1 SSPPIRQPERA
12 PCPTADV
19 CVRSAS
25 PAQNGRQDSRTPVPM
40 PTDVDFHRAAVLPMD
55 IQRGVVSVYVKDEGF
70 LERVATVLRHAR
82 QRNLPVIHVKVAFRP
97 GVPEASPRNMF
108 LSAIKASL
116 PHQRFFQ
123 GETGAIHAAVGHE
136 DTDLLVTKTRVSA
149 FAGTDLDLLLRANNI
164 ETLVLFGLVTGGVVL
179 STALHAADLDYR
191 VVILKDCCADVDADV
206 HACLIE
212 TILPRQATVISS
224 SEFLGCVP

>member
-1 SSPPIRQPERA
+1 MR
-12 PCPTADV
+12 
-19 CVRSAS
+19 
-25 PAQNGRQDSRTPVPM
+25 
-40 PTDVDFHRAAVLPMD
+40 TDVDFHRAAVLPMD
-55 IQRGVVSVYVKDEGF
+55 IQRGVVSVYVKEEGW
-70 LERVATVLRHAR
+70 LERVTTVVRHAR
-82 QRNLPVIHVKVAFRP
+82 QRQVPVIQVRVAFRP

-123 GETGAIHAAVGHE
+123 GETGAIHPAVGPE

-149 FAGTDLDLLLRANNI
+149 FAGTDLDLLLHALDI
-164 ETLVLFGLVTGGVVL
+164 ETLVLFGLTTSGVVL
-179 STALHAADLDYR
+179 STALQAADLDYR
-191 VVILKDCCADVDADV
+191 VVIVKDCCLDLDAEV

-212 TILPRQATVISS
+212 KILPRQALLISS